1 MRLLTTVIRTV
12 LILAL
17 MPAVAGAQA
26 PSVSAAKTTLT
37 QWFNGYEFVPSAA
50 YFKRVGPHL
59 ERALLDLAADTAQ
72 PLHIRARAISA
83 LVYSPS
89 DTAGISLAMLAEMPG
104 VSSLLRRKAVR
115 VLGEVYQDRY
125 LDLVVSVFNSAG
137 ADLPL
142 KEACARSLASMP
154 GQRAIDARAALHGKA
169 SNPLLRGALAPTKRI
184 NIKPKATDGL
194 KLPRHDHSGAPQ

>member
-1 MRLLTTVIRTV
+1 MRYFIV

-17 MPAVAGAQA
+17 IPAFASAQA

-50 YFKRVGPHL
+50 DFKRVGPHL
-59 ERALLDLAADTAQ
+59 ESALIGLVGDGQQ

-89 DTAGISLAMLAEMPG
+89 NTASMALVMLAE
-104 VSSLLRRKAVR
+104 STTAESLLRRKAVR

-125 LDLVVSVFNSAG
+125 VDLVVSVYDNAG

-142 KEACARSLASMP
+142 KEACAKSLAAMP
-154 GQRAIDARAALHGKA
+154 GQRAIAARAALHGKA

-184 NIKPKATDGL
+184 NIQLKPTDGL
-194 KLPRHDHSGAPQ
+194 KLPRHNHGGAPR